1 MSVFCL
7 SLFLFLSVSLYLSL
21 AASIWGGM
29 FVVVRVAVEVIP
41 PVPLVW
47 LRYLTAIFAIFAF
60 GVWFAAMASPGP
72 DVVQIIRL
80 GARSTRAAVWAALGS
95 TTGLTIWT
103 VASLAGLSALISA
116 HPGILVA
123 LQVLGGGYLLWMAYT
138 AITGGIKERRAP
150 ATVVGTDT
158 RAPQPRGFT
167 PDGIIKAGTAYRMGF
182 ICDLSNPKVVIFFG
196 AIFANFIDPGMGIG
210 ANLMVD
216 APKSFSILIPMTVS
230 PAIMRI

>member
-1 MSVFCL
+1 MAIS
-7 SLFLFLSVSLYLSL
+7 
-21 AASIWGGM
+21 A
-29 FVVVRVAVEVIP
+29 
-41 PVPLVW
+41 LVT
-47 LRYLTAIFAIFAF
+47 LM

-116 HPGILVA
+116 HPGILVV
-123 LQVLGGGYLLWMAYT
+123 LQVLGGCYLLWMAYT

-150 ATVVGTDT
+150 ATVVGTET

-196 AIFANFIDPGMGIG
+196 AIFANFIDPGMGLG
-210 ANLMVD
+210 ANALVGSVLILESLLIFVGVALSTRAVSKWMARHSSMVD
-216 APKSFSILIPMTVS
+216 IVSGGIFLLLGVVILIEGFRGVL
-230 PAIMRI
+230 AL